1 MDERIREAIEARLGH
16 RFSDPARLEL
26 ALTHASVVESRL
38 ASNERL
44 EFLGDSVL
52 GLIVC
57 ERIFA
62 KYPAL
67 LEGEMTKIK
76 SLAVSRQTC
85 ALIARELGLAD
96 QLILG
101 KGMQVNGERPAS
113 LAAAALES
121 VVAAVYLDSGY
132 EKVKSFLLPFLDP
145 LIEQAAMSGHQHNFK
160 SVLQQ
165 HAQQNLGQT
174 PIYRVLDEKGPDHA
188 KCFKICVELGGQRF
202 AANWGQS
209 KKKAEQMAALA
220 ALRELGLISAV
231 EDGVLKLGNGDSA
244 AGITMNG
251 DSTAGMTMSGDSGL
265 GMAVGEEEEQG

>member
-1 MDERIREAIEARLGH
+1 MDEQTREAIETRLGH
-16 RFSDPARLEL
+16 RFADPAILEL

-38 ASNERL
+38 ESNERL

-62 KYPAL
+62 RYPDL

-85 ALIARELGLAD
+85 ALIAGELGLAD

-101 KGMQVNGERPAS
+101 RGMQVNGDRPAS
-113 LAAAALES
+113 LAAAALEA
-121 VVAAVYLDSGY
+121 VVAAVYLDAGY
-132 EKVKSFLLPFLDP
+132 EKVKQFLLPFLDP
-145 LIEQAAMSGHQHNFK
+145 LIDRAALSGHQHNFK

-174 PIYRVLDEKGPDHA
+174 PMYRVLDEKGPDHA
-188 KCFKICVELGGQRF
+188 KCFKICVEIGATRYESSW
-202 AANWGQS
+202 AQS
-209 KKKAEQMAALA
+209 KKRAEQMAALN
-220 ALRELGLISAV
+220 ALKELGVIIA
-231 EDGVLKLGNGDSA
+231 DTNG
-244 AGITMNG
+244 GLR
-251 DSTAGMTMSGDSGL
+251 MTEGK
-265 GMAVGEEEEQG
+265 

>member
-1 MDERIREAIEARLGH
+1 MDEQTRELIETQIGH
-16 RFSDPARLEL
+16 RFADPAILEL

-44 EFLGDSVL
+44 EFLGDSIL

-62 KYPAL
+62 RYPDL

-85 ALIARELGLAD
+85 ALIAQELGLAN

-101 KGMQVNGERPAS
+101 RGMQVNGDRPAS

-121 VVAAVYLDSGY
+121 VVAAVYLDAGY

-145 LIEQAAMSGHQHNFK
+145 LIDQAAMSGHQHNFK

-174 PIYRVLDEKGPDHA
+174 PMYRVLDEKGPDHA
-188 KCFKICVELGGQRF
+188 KCFKVCVELAGRRF

-220 ALRELGLISAV
+220 ALRELGVLQDS

-244 AGITMNG
+244 GGVAAI
-251 DSTAGMTMSGDSGL
+251 DAEP
-265 GMAVGEEEEQG
+265 AAHEA